1 MERWFGYLTAQRIRR
16 GVHKSVQ
23 ALEADIRD
31 WIKNWNANPRPFAWT
46 KTADEILDSL
56 ANIYPGFQARDTNC
70 TSIAPPPE
78 PGDLV
83 VRRYQRGR
91 SAPFRSESS
100 QDSCTSL
107 LTCLPDQHGHRALS
121 ASVLVGLWHEH
132 ELSHGCGLL
141 QQLMRAARLAERQ
154 PFGDDRVDL
163 VRAEQLQ

>member
-1 MERWFGYLTAQRIRR
+1 M
-16 GVHKSVQ
+16 
-23 ALEADIRD
+23 
-31 WIKNWNANPRPFAWT
+31 
-46 KTADEILDSL
+46 
-56 ANIYPGFQARDTNC
+56 
-70 TSIAPPPE
+70 
-78 PGDLV
+78 

-107 LTCLPDQHGHRALS
+107 LTRLPDQHGHRALS